1 MQNQPSYNFIFVGD
15 KENSYVFETE
25 IGVIYEIK
33 FKPSKYI
40 FESGFSY
47 SDFTFEFVIKVLQ
60 NPIHK
65 SPPLDTKVSTTTAEI
80 FIDFFKNE
88 QNIIVY
94 TCETNDTKE
103 YARFRKFNHWFNS
116 FNDDS
121 FKKEDY
127 ELKDKLTSTVYYSSI
142 IIKNNNPNKY
152 QILAEFATI
161 MEQYLK

>member
-1 MQNQPSYNFIFVGD
+1 MQNLSSYDFIFIGG
-15 KENSYVFETE
+15 KNNSYVFKTN
-25 IGVIYEIK
+25 IGVIYEVK

-47 SDFTFEFVIKVLQ
+47 SDFTFEFVIDVLQ
-60 NPIHK
+60 SSGYK
-65 SPPLDTKVSTTTAEI
+65 SPPLDTKVSATTAEI
-80 FIDFFKNE
+80 FIDFFRNE

-94 TCETNDTKE
+94 TCETNDAKE

-116 FNDDS
+116 FNDGS

-127 ELKDKLTSTVYYSSI
+127 KLKDNLTNIIYYSSI
-142 IIKNNNPNKY
+142 IIKNNNPNKHE
-152 QILAEFATI
+152 ILKEFAEV

>member
-1 MQNQPSYNFIFVGD
+1 MQNLSSYDFIFVGGT
-15 KENSYVFETE
+15 ENSYVFETE

-47 SDFTFEFVIKVLQ
+47 SDFTFEFVIKILE
-60 NPIHK
+60 NPVHK
-65 SPPLDTKVSTTTAEI
+65 SPPLDLRVSATTAEI

-94 TCETNDTKE
+94 TCETNDAKE
-103 YARFRKFNHWFNS
+103 YARFRKFNQWFKS
-116 FNDDS
+116 FNDGT
-121 FKKEDY
+121 FKKEDFK
-127 ELKDKLTSTVYYSSI
+127 LKDKLTNIIYYSSI
-142 IIKNNNPNKY
+142 IIKNNNPNKHE
-152 QILAEFATI
+152 ILAEFAEV

>member
-1 MQNQPSYNFIFVGD
+1 MQSLPSYNFIFVGG
-15 KENSYVFETE
+15 KENSYIFETE
-25 IGVIYEIK
+25 TGVIYEVN

-47 SDFTFEFVIKVLQ
+47 SAFTFEFVIKVLE

-65 SPPLDTKVSTTTAEI
+65 SPPLDIKVSATTAVI

-94 TCETNDTKE
+94 TCETNDSEE
-103 YARFRKFNHWFNS
+103 YTRFRKFNHWFQS
-116 FNDDS
+116 FNDGS
-121 FKKEDY
+121 FMKEDFK
-127 ELKDKLTSTVYYSSI
+127 LKDKLNNTIYYSSI
-142 IIKNNNPNKY
+142 ILKNNNPNKHE
-152 QILAEFATI
+152 ILAEFTEV

>member
-1 MQNQPSYNFIFVGD
+1 MQNLPSYNFIFVGG

-25 IGVIYEIK
+25 IGVIYEVK

-60 NPIHK
+60 NPVHK
-65 SPPLDTKVSTTTAEI
+65 SLPLDTRVSTTTAEI

-88 QNIIVY
+88 QNIIIY
-94 TCETNDTKE
+94 TCETNDAKE
-103 YARFRKFNHWFNS
+103 YARFRKFNQWFNS
-116 FNDDS
+116 FNDGS

-127 ELKDKLTSTVYYSSI
+127 KLKDNQTQTIYYSSI
-142 IIKNNNPNKY
+142 IIKNNNSNKHE
-152 QILAEFATI
+152 IFAEFAEV
-161 MEQYLK
+161 MELYLK